1 MLAMYRVPVVKYIDV
16 GDGAAWRAPAEPEVP
31 RITARSV
38 VRQKYNL

>member
-16 GDGAAWRAPAEPEVP
+16 GDGAAWRAPAEPGVP
-31 RITARSV
+31 RITARSA

>member
-1 MLAMYRVPVVKYIDV
+1 MYRVPMVKYIDA
-16 GDGAAWRAPAEPEVP
+16 GDAQRGGGANGTGVP

>member
-1 MLAMYRVPVVKYIDV
+1 MYRVPVVKYIDV
-16 GDGAAWRAPAEPEVP
+16 GTRTMEGASGTGVP